1 MVHRDV
7 PGGATV
13 EKGLRSMGRQ
23 GFDTAFVTGQ
33 PLRVLMVEDVPADA
47 EVCLHALRRHG
58 YSVCADIVT
67 IREDF
72 LQRVS
77 QAKYD
82 VVLSELS
89 LPDWNAVDVLEQ
101 LEKLQQDV
109 PFILVTRG
117 VDEELATRLIDGG
130 ADDYIFKD
138 RLSRL
143 PLAVRRV
150 LRERRLLDERRAAAI
165 ERERL
170 IRKLEETLSEVKRI
184 NGLLPVCVTCKR
196 ILSEKGFWSRME
208 AYIERHSEA
217 RISPSLCPECAAR
230 HYPETF
236 N

>member
-1 MVHRDV
+1 
-7 PGGATV
+7 
-13 EKGLRSMGRQ
+13 MGRQ

-47 EVCLHALRRHG
+47 ELCLRALRAHG
-58 YSVCADIVT
+58 YNVSADIVAV
-67 IREDF
+67 REHF
-72 LQRVS
+72 SQRVG

-82 VVLSELS
+82 VVLSELK
-89 LPDWNAVDVLEQ
+89 LPDWGAVEVLGQ

-117 VDEELATRLIDGG
+117 LDETVAIQLIDEG
-130 ADDYIFKD
+130 ADDYVFKD

-150 LRERRLLDERRAAAI
+150 LRERRLLQERRAAAA

-217 RISPSLCPECAAR
+217 RVSPSLCPECAAR
-230 HYPETF
+230 HYPEAF

>member
-1 MVHRDV
+1 MDRH
-7 PGGATV
+7 
-13 EKGLRSMGRQ
+13 
-23 GFDTAFVTGQ
+23 GFDTAFVTGH
-33 PLRVLMVEDVPADA
+33 PLRVLMVEDLPADA
-47 EVCLHALRRHG
+47 EMNLQALRRHG
-58 YSVCADIVT
+58 YNVCADIVAS
-67 IREDF
+67 REGF
-72 LQRVS
+72 S
-77 QAKYD
+77 QCLARAKYD

-89 LPDWNAVDVLEQ
+89 LPEWTAADVLEH
-101 LEKLQQDV
+101 LEKLQQNL

-117 VDEELATRLIDGG
+117 LDDELAMRLIDQG
-130 ADDYIFKD
+130 ADDYVFKD

-150 LRERRLLDERRAAAI
+150 LRERRLLEERRVATA

-196 ILSEKGFWSRME
+196 ILSEKGYWSRME

-217 RISPSLCPECAAR
+217 RVSPSLCPECAS
-230 HYPETF
+230 HLYPETF

>member
-1 MVHRDV
+1 MNAAAPKDAR
-7 PGGATV
+7 
-13 EKGLRSMGRQ
+13 
-23 GFDTAFVTGQ
+23 

-47 EVCLHALRRHG
+47 ELCLRALRAHG
-58 YSVCADIVT
+58 YNVSADIVAV
-67 IREDF
+67 REHF
-72 LQRVS
+72 SQRVG

-82 VVLSELS
+82 VVLSELA
-89 LPDWNAVDVLEQ
+89 LPDWGAVEVLGQ

-117 VDEELATRLIDGG
+117 LDETVAIQLIDEG
-130 ADDYIFKD
+130 ADDYVFKD

-150 LRERRLLDERRAAAI
+150 LRERRLLQERRAAAA

-217 RISPSLCPECAAR
+217 RVSPSLCPECAAR
-230 HYPETF
+230 HYPEAF